1 MAEQSPRD
9 GYVGSAT
16 SGPTLPRDTLAQWQS
31 IVDTMAEIVDV
42 PAGLI
47 MRLNGEQIEVCVA
60 SRTASNPYI
69 VGEAEHFAGSGL
81 YCECVLQDGKC
92 LVVPNAREDPVWQ
105 DNPDVPRGM
114 IAYLGFPIR
123 WPDLSPF
130 GTICVLDNKAN
141 AFSLLYERLV
151 EQFRDVIEHH
161 LRLITH
167 QSDRQRMEGF
177 GRAELAAALE
187 SNQGRLRTAQAE
199 LYRLQRQS
207 TVNRF
212 AGAVVHEM
220 NQPIAAIGFSAAA
233 ALRWLAKDEPDVPAA
248 RAAVRRLTEASRR
261 AVDIM
266 VGLGAMA
273 NDALA
278 DAAVFD
284 LHAVVREM
292 AMMLREDAAQ
302 SRINIRIRLS
312 RGTDLVFG
320 NRAQIQIVLHNIV
333 RNAIEA
339 MAGAGSSVRREL
351 SIGVS
356 RAESGCIQLAVE
368 DNGTG
373 IDVEAMERIFRTAFT
388 TKATGMG
395 LGLGICR
402 DVVEANGG
410 TISAANR
417 ADGSGAVFTFTL
429 PAADAAAHE

>member
-1 MAEQSPRD
+1 LVVEQFGRD

-16 SGPTLPRDTLAQWQS
+16 SGPALPRETLVQWQS

-47 MRLNGEQIEVCVA
+47 MRLNGERIEVCVA
-60 SRTASNPYI
+60 SRSAGNPYI

-81 YCECVLQDGKC
+81 YCECLLQDGKC
-92 LVVPNAREDPVWQ
+92 LVVPNACEDPLWQ

-161 LRLITH
+161 LCLITH
-167 QSDRQRMEGF
+167 ESDRQRAAGF

-187 SNQGRLRTAQAE
+187 STQGRLRTVQAE

-207 TVNRF
+207 TLNQF
-212 AGAVVHEM
+212 AGAVVPEM
-220 NQPIAAIGFSAAA
+220 NQPLAAIGFSAAA
-233 ALRWLAKDEPDVPAA
+233 ALRWLEKGEPDVPAA
-248 RAAVRRLTEASRR
+248 RGAVRRLTEASRR
-261 AVDIM
+261 AMDIM
-266 VGLGAMA
+266 AGLGAMA

-284 LHAVVREM
+284 LHVVVREM
-292 AMMLREDAAQ
+292 AMMVREDAAQ
-302 SRINIRIRLS
+302 ARIDIRLRLS
-312 RGTDLVFG
+312 RGADLVFG
-320 NRAQIQIVLHNIV
+320 NRAQIQLVLHNLV

-339 MAGAGSSVRREL
+339 MAGDGSLRRQL
-351 SIGVS
+351 SIGAS
-356 RAESGCIQLAVE
+356 RADSACIQVAVE
-368 DNGTG
+368 DSGTG
-373 IDVEAMERIFRTAFT
+373 IDVEAMERIFQAAFT

-395 LGLGICR
+395 LGLSICR
-402 DVVEANGG
+402 AVVEANGG

-429 PAADAAAHE
+429 PAADATERE